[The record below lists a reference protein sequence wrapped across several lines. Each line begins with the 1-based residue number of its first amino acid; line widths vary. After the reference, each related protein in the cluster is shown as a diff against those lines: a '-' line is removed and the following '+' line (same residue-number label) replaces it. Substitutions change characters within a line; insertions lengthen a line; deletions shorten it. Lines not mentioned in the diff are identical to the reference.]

1 MGNGNGNDIS
11 AAIRQLSQRQGQAED
26 VIKQLQGFMTGMSNV
41 PKWIEDIPGKRSPY
55 FAVIE
60 ISLAANSTARGEGV
74 HNLSVDG
81 PFVCT
86 GVALFFKKT
95 SGAYSGSWGPAT
107 AFGARIAPTGQQH
120 GFEYIFDQP
129 NCSSFTVEIVDQGS
143 DRNWQN
149 KPVASALYSPQAGGA
164 YILPSTHLFGRTAT
178 ITLRVTPDVSM
189 PYTST
194 VQGIFLGYKIIQG
207 PVYQP

>member
-1 MGNGNGNDIS
+1 MDPNSLS
-11 AAIRQLSQRQGQAED
+11 AALAAVTRRLDGQAGAL
-26 VIKQLQGFMTGMSNV
+26 KQMQGFMSGMANV

-60 ISLAANSTARGEGV
+60 NAISANSTAKEEGI

-86 GVALFFKKT
+86 GVALFFQKT
-95 SGAYSGSWGPAT
+95 EGAYQNVWGPAT
-107 AFGARIAPTGQQH
+107 TFASKISLTGQQH
-120 GFEYIFDQP
+120 GYGYLFDQP
-129 NCSSFTVEIVDQGS
+129 NVSSFTVEIVDQGS
-143 DRNWQN
+143 DRLWQN

-178 ITLRVTPDVSM
+178 ITLKVTPDVAM
-189 PYTST
+189 PYASK

-207 PVYQP
+207 PVFQP